1 MHRLLA
7 VALAVAPAEP
17 DLDERVRPLIREGDF
32 VGVAQ
37 EYAREYDRT
46 GDPALLFG
54 QAQALRRAGDCKSAI
69 EVFERYVETD
79 PPDADEAAANE
90 AMAACRE
97 IVEAA
102 EPPPPEP
109 TPPEPEPEP
118 ARAPEPAPRRW
129 YEDPAG
135 GALVGIGGVLAVT
148 GAGLF
153 GGAYARPGEQAESE
167 AALEERTRVTRAL
180 WGSGLALLV
189 TGGVAIVA
197 GAIRWGVVARKHQRI
212 DASAGGITVRF

>member
-17 DLDERVRPLIREGDF
+17 DLDERVRPLVREGDF

-37 EYAREYDRT
+37 EYAREYERT

-69 EVFERYVETD
+69 EVFERYVASD
-79 PPDADEAAANE
+79 PPDADEAAAND
-90 AMAACRE
+90 AMQACRD
-97 IVEAA
+97 IVDAS

-109 TPPEPEPEP
+109 TPPDPEPQLE
-118 ARAPEPAPRRW
+118 RAPQPPPRRW
-129 YEDPAG
+129 HADPAG

-153 GGAYARPGEQAESE
+153 GGSYARQREQPQSE
-167 AALEERTRVTRAL
+167 ADLEERTRVTRAL
-180 WGSGLALLV
+180 WSSGLALLV

-197 GAIRWGVVARKHQRI
+197 GAIRWGVVARKNDRI
-212 DASAGGITVRF
+212 DASAGGITLRF